1 MRATRPGHLTV
12 SLYWLADLWDS
23 ISEDD
28 REDTIRH
35 IDYIVRHRHD

>member
-1 MRATRPGHLTV
+1 MRSRLSG

-23 ISEDD
+23 INEDG
-28 REDTIRH
+28 REDTIRY